1 MSSTYSFSL
10 KTPLGSYQFTAHA
23 LLPSFWEKI
32 LTRLMRGIQETIYLW
47 LHSGSMSENTTSWQA
62 TFQSTPIRSK
72 FRELR
77 QQKPVSRRNERTE
90 FAAARRAQLQPWI
103 KSMIGGDI
111 VKIVSM
117 EVYPCG
123 DSCSKP
129 VGTNIVKISEAN
141 YIDKP
146 DLCMKIVVEAL
157 LSLPAGFYTIV
168 YHTEPLPC
176 VMDFC
181 VGGEGFGLRVRP
193 LDREAI
199 DSIKQPAWLR
209 IEIE

>member
-1 MSSTYSFSL
+1 
-10 KTPLGSYQFTAHA
+10 
-23 LLPSFWEKI
+23 
-32 LTRLMRGIQETIYLW
+32 
-47 LHSGSMSENTTSWQA
+47 MSEQDL
-62 TFQSTPIRSK
+62 P
-72 FRELR
+72 L
-77 QQKPVSRRNERTE
+77 PG
-90 FAAARRAQLQPWI
+90 AQHCNRKI
-103 KSMIGGDI
+103 ESIIGGEI

-117 EVYPCG
+117 DVYPCG

-141 YIDKP
+141 YKDNP

-157 LSLPAGFYTIV
+157 LSLPAGCYTIV

-176 VMDFC
+176 VMDFR
-181 VGGEGFGLRVRP
+181 VGGEAFGLRVRP

-199 DSIKQPAWLR
+199 NSIKQPAWLR

>member
-1 MSSTYSFSL
+1 M
-10 KTPLGSYQFTAHA
+10 
-23 LLPSFWEKI
+23 LPSFWEKI
-32 LTRLMRGIQETIYLW
+32 LTRLRRGIQETIYFC
-47 LHSGSMSENTTSWQA
+47 LHGASVPENAASWQA
-62 TFQSTPIRSK
+62 TFQPTPIRSK
-72 FRELR
+72 FRELH
-77 QQKPVSRRNERTE
+77 QQKSVSRLNEPTG

-103 KSMIGGDI
+103 ESMIGSQI

-117 EVYPCG
+117 DVYPCG
-123 DSCSKP
+123 DSCAKP

-141 YIDKP
+141 YRDNP
-146 DLCMKIVVEAL
+146 VLCMKIVVGAL

-168 YHTEPLPC
+168 YRTEPLPC

-181 VGGEGFGLRVRP
+181 VGVEGFGLRVRP

-199 DSIKQPAWLR
+199 NNIKQPAWLR

>member
-1 MSSTYSFSL
+1 
-10 KTPLGSYQFTAHA
+10 
-23 LLPSFWEKI
+23 
-32 LTRLMRGIQETIYLW
+32 
-47 LHSGSMSENTTSWQA
+47 
-62 TFQSTPIRSK
+62 
-72 FRELR
+72 
-77 QQKPVSRRNERTE
+77 
-90 FAAARRAQLQPWI
+90 
-103 KSMIGGDI
+103 MIGGEV

-117 EVYPCG
+117 DVYPCG

-157 LSLPAGFYTIV
+157 LSLPTEFYTIV

-199 DSIKQPAWLR
+199 KSIKHPACLR

>member
-1 MSSTYSFSL
+1 
-10 KTPLGSYQFTAHA
+10 
-23 LLPSFWEKI
+23 
-32 LTRLMRGIQETIYLW
+32 LTRGIQETIYFW
-47 LHSGSMSENTTSWQA
+47 LHRGSVPENATSWQA
-62 TFQSTPIRSK
+62 TFQPTPMRSK

-77 QQKPVSRRNERTE
+77 QQKSVSRLNERTE
-90 FAAARRAQLQPWI
+90 FDPARRAQLQPWLE
-103 KSMIGGDI
+103 SMIGGEV

-117 EVYPCG
+117 DVYPCG

-199 DSIKQPAWLR
+199 KSIKHPACLR

>member
-1 MSSTYSFSL
+1 MCQKTLQVGKPRFSRRRYDQSFENFDS
-10 KTPLGSYQFTAHA
+10 KNPYQD
-23 LLPSFWEKI
+23 L
-32 LTRLMRGIQETIYLW
+32 
-47 LHSGSMSENTTSWQA
+47 MSEQNLPLPGAHNCNRKIES
-62 TFQSTPIRSK
+62 I
-72 FRELR
+72 
-77 QQKPVSRRNERTE
+77 
-90 FAAARRAQLQPWI
+90 
-103 KSMIGGDI
+103 IGGEI

-117 EVYPCG
+117 DVYPCG

-141 YIDKP
+141 YRDKP

-157 LSLPAGFYTIV
+157 LSLPAGSYTIV

-176 VMDFC
+176 VMDFR
-181 VGGEGFGLRVRP
+181 VGGEAFGLRVRP

-199 DSIKQPAWLR
+199 NSIKQPVWLR

>member
-1 MSSTYSFSL
+1 
-10 KTPLGSYQFTAHA
+10 
-23 LLPSFWEKI
+23 
-32 LTRLMRGIQETIYLW
+32 
-47 LHSGSMSENTTSWQA
+47 MSEQEL
-62 TFQSTPIRSK
+62 PLPRS
-72 FRELR
+72 RH
-77 QQKPVSRRNERTE
+77 RNPKIES
-90 FAAARRAQLQPWI
+90 I
-103 KSMIGGDI
+103 IGGKF

-117 EVYPCG
+117 DVYPCG
-123 DSCSKP
+123 DSCSKT

-141 YIDKP
+141 YRDNP

-157 LSLPAGFYTIV
+157 LSLPVAFYTIV

-181 VGGEGFGLRVRP
+181 VGGEGFGLRVKP

>member
-1 MSSTYSFSL
+1 V
-10 KTPLGSYQFTAHA
+10 P
-23 LLPSFWEKI
+23 
-32 LTRLMRGIQETIYLW
+32 
-47 LHSGSMSENTTSWQA
+47 ENTGSWQA
-62 TFQSTPIRSK
+62 TFQPTPIRSK

-77 QQKPVSRRNERTE
+77 QQKSVSRLNERTG

-103 KSMIGGDI
+103 ETMIGGGI

-117 EVYPCG
+117 DVYPCG

-129 VGTNIVKISEAN
+129 LGTSIVKISEAN
-141 YIDKP
+141 YRDDP
-146 DLCMKIVVEAL
+146 TLCMKIVVGAL

-199 DSIKQPAWLR
+199 NSIKQPAWLR

>member
-1 MSSTYSFSL
+1 
-10 KTPLGSYQFTAHA
+10 
-23 LLPSFWEKI
+23 
-32 LTRLMRGIQETIYLW
+32 
-47 LHSGSMSENTTSWQA
+47 
-62 TFQSTPIRSK
+62 
-72 FRELR
+72 
-77 QQKPVSRRNERTE
+77 
-90 FAAARRAQLQPWI
+90 
-103 KSMIGGDI
+103 MIGGDI

-117 EVYPCG
+117 DVYPCG
-123 DSCSKP
+123 DNCSKP

-157 LSLPAGFYTIV
+157 LSLPVAFYTIV

-176 VMDFC
+176 VMDFH
-181 VGGEGFGLRVRP
+181 VGDKGCGLRVRP

-199 DSIKQPAWLR
+199 HSIKQPAWLR

>member
-1 MSSTYSFSL
+1 
-10 KTPLGSYQFTAHA
+10 
-23 LLPSFWEKI
+23 
-32 LTRLMRGIQETIYLW
+32 LTRGIQETIYFW
-47 LHSGSMSENTTSWQA
+47 LHRGSVTENVTSWQA
-62 TFQSTPIRSK
+62 TFQPTPIRSK

-77 QQKPVSRRNERTE
+77 QQKPVSRLNERTE
-90 FAAARRAQLQPWI
+90 FAAARRAQPQPWI
-103 KSMIGGDI
+103 ESMIGGEV

-117 EVYPCG
+117 DVYPCG

-129 VGTNIVKISEAN
+129 VGTDIVKISEAN

-146 DLCMKIVVEAL
+146 DLCMKIVVDAL

-181 VGGEGFGLRVRP
+181 VGGEGFGLRVKP